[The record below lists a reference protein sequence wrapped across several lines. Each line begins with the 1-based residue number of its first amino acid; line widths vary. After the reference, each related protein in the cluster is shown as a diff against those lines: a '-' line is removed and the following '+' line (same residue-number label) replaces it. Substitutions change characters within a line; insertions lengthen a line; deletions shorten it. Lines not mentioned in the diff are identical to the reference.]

1 MDASPFGF
9 ECFVMFDGWEFTTA
23 RRYAKRRA
31 GIVEDLSIADCGL
44 LILNPP
50 PRIAGCGTAIG
61 IFFNLQS
68 AIRTSMCYHSGRA
81 EDSRLAP
88 PGALFPGIFPPG
100 LFLA

>member
-44 LILNPP
+44 LILNLPL
-50 PRIAGCGTAIG
+50 RIAGCGTAIG
-61 IFFNLQS
+61 IFFSPQS
-68 AIRTSMCYHSGRA
+68 AIRNPQSYVLPFRA
-81 EDSRLAP
+81 
-88 PGALFPGIFPPG
+88 
-100 LFLA
+100 